1 MIIYTEDDS
10 VLLIPQGLGYGS
22 VKVTTEGYTEEE
34 MEAAKA
40 KAFRDGVNSVPLQST
55 NITSNGSYRAEKGGF
70 NVVNV
75 NVPQGIFPTGTLSIT
90 ENGNYNVMDKANVV
104 VNVHG
109 GGEECEEVIDELEA
123 QITTLTEE
131 KNTLQNRLT
140 EALNSIEE
148 DQRTI
153 SELEAAI
160 EAKNSLINDLQ
171 AQIAN
176 LQQDIREKEGQI
188 TALNALIDDKNAQ
201 IRALTLQVE
210 ALQNEVDDKDAQ
222 IQALN
227 EQINGLLETVETQA
241 ENIRTL
247 ESDVIYLRVQ
257 LQAAIDRQKEL
268 LAEVENLK
276 STVSS
281 LESQVNAL
289 EDEKTALQDTINS
302 LRTSLEEMTED
313 RDYFRGELQTAEN
326 STLNVT
332 KNGTYE
338 AKPDYILDAGP
349 AAWGTV
355 NVNVPTMSYV
365 EMTQAQYNALTT
377 KDNNV
382 FYIITD

>member
-22 VKVTTEGYTEEE
+22 VKVSTEGYTEEE
-34 MEAAKA
+34 MEAAKE

-55 NITSNGSYRAEKGGF
+55 NINSNGSYRAEKGGF

-90 ENGNYNVMDKANVV
+90 ENGNYDVMHKANVV

-160 EAKNSLINDLQ
+160 EDKNSLINDLQ

-176 LQQDIREKEGQI
+176 LQQSIREKEGQI
-188 TALNALIDDKNAQ
+188 AALNALIDDKNAQ
-201 IRALTLQVE
+201 IRALNLQVE
-210 ALQNEVDDKDAQ
+210 ALQNEVGDKESQ

-247 ESDVIYLRVQ
+247 EG
-257 LQAAIDRQKEL
+257 EL
-268 LAEVENLK
+268 ENLR

-281 LESQVNAL
+281 LQAQVNAL
-289 EDEKTALQDTINS
+289 TDRINALEAEKTALQDTING

-313 RDYFRGELQTAEN
+313 RDYYRGELWTAERAV
-326 STLNVT
+326 LNVT

-338 AKPDYILDAGP
+338 AHPDYILDAGP